1 MAAVIIAGR
10 AKSAVARIV
19 GDMSMESA
27 LVVAWGLGT
36 IAFVCVDAVA
46 TPRHERTADRALD
59 IGSRAVLW
67 PVLWPIT
74 LVRRAVRRTRAGE
87 QP

>member
-1 MAAVIIAGR
+1 MNMEAAFVI
-10 AKSAVARIV
+10 
-19 GDMSMESA
+19 
-27 LVVAWGLGT
+27 AWGLGT
-36 IAFVCVDAVA
+36 IALVCVDAVA

-67 PVLWPIT
+67 PAVATIA
-74 LVRRAVRRTRAGE
+74 LVRRAIRRTRAGG